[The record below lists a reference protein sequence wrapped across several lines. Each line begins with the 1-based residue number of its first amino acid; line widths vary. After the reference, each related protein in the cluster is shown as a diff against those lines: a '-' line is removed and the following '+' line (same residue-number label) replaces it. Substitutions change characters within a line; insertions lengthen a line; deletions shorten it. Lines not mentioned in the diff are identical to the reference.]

1 MEAVVVVNG
10 EILEV
15 LAALL
20 VLDGE
25 YPDLVKEEY
34 PEFVVEY
41 PKLLLEYPPGLFEY
55 PELVGE

>member
-15 LAALL
+15 LAAWL
-20 VLDGE
+20 LDGE

-41 PKLLLEYPPGLFEY
+41 PKLLLEYPPGLLEY

>member
-1 MEAVVVVNG
+1 MEAVNG

-15 LAALL
+15 LAAWL
-20 VLDGE
+20 LDGE

-41 PKLLLEYPPGLFEY
+41 PKLLLEYPPGLLEY

>member
-1 MEAVVVVNG
+1 MEAVNG

-20 VLDGE
+20 LDEE

-41 PKLLLEYPPGLFEY
+41 PKLLLEYPPGLLEY